1 MAKFIIYT
9 YQFSP
14 LLTLFDSVEE
24 SEAAMKR
31 KNEVFEELF
40 ADFNS
45 LCLTNGRGKAS
56 RRSLPLEGVNNKQ
69 FILFHLGD
77 PKRVPLEKIVDGK
90 FVNTSDTTSP
100 HCMILIDNRK
110 DIQRIYIEKKAT
122 AFQGNTDRIAR
133 FLQLNFNHLL
143 SKKHLSMIIRHE
155 YSERLFW
162 EYVTTHAKKIKSIE
176 FFIPY
181 PNLPRVSDNV
191 NEGLREI
198 ATDYNSNLKLRLE
211 APALGRIA
219 NLDPGDERLQSF
231 AKTNARSGVPIKIEQ
246 EGIKGFIQCG
256 KNVYQSIEL
265 PDKMSQLT
273 EEDFKD
279 HLFGDN
285 MEYIAN
291 HLGNDVRPAA
301 Q

>member
-31 KNEVFEELF
+31 KNEIFEELF

-45 LCLTNGRGKAS
+45 LCLTNGRREVSK
-56 RRSLPLEGVNNKQ
+56 RSLPLEGVNNKQ

-122 AFQGNTDRIAR
+122 AFQGKTDRIAR
-133 FLQLNFNHLL
+133 CLQLNFNKLL

-155 YSERLFW
+155 YSERSFW
-162 EYVTTHAKKIKSIE
+162 DYVTTRAKKIKSVE

-191 NEGLREI
+191 NEYLKEI

-211 APALGRIA
+211 ASVFGRIGDL
-219 NLDPGDERLQSF
+219 NPSDERLQAF
-231 AKTNARSGVPIKIEQ
+231 AKTNARSGVPIKIGE
-246 EGIKGFIQCG
+246 EGVKGLIHCG
-256 KNVYQSIEL
+256 KNVYQSVEL
-265 PDKMSQLT
+265 PDQMSQLKA
-273 EEDFKD
+273 EDFQGD
-279 HLFGDN
+279 LFGNN
-285 MEYIAN
+285 MEYIASLL
-291 HLGNDVRPAA
+291 HNDVRPAA